1 MKSPIKAI
9 CGALSIML
17 VIFGFSNCPTDEPPP
32 ETTETEKTTIL
43 DEKEFLLE
51 DQPPAQEL
59 QALFDTLPANL
70 SNSWKIWGHKNPLWT
85 GNFGADPNV
94 LIYNDRLYVYASND
108 TLEYL
113 NGDINPNSSYGA
125 GIQGIRI
132 ASSADLANWTDH
144 GAVNIVG
151 PANTN
156 PLIENWTPVAEIESA
171 TASWAPTAAWKM
183 INGKPKFFL
192 YFANSGNGIG
202 VVTSSSPTGPWTSP
216 LNKLLIDRDTPTCDT
231 VEYLFDP
238 SVFIDDDGQ
247 GYLYCGGGPPNIRDN
262 GNARRVKLGADMI
275 SLAANPVQWQ
285 VPFLFEASD
294 IKKINGVY
302 YFSYSA
308 NTGYTGGGSIVYVRL
323 VGPMDGFGAS
333 PATYNPPT
341 VLTTAATQLGSN
353 DTNTHHAMFEFKGD
367 TYMIYHTQKAGE
379 AMGVRRMR
387 TPSIDL
393 MPINANGTI
402 DPVVMTRKGVDQ
414 VGNFNPY
421 IPNEA
426 ETIGI
431 QGGIYTRPAQGAS
444 NGTVVTSIDTGDWVA
459 VYGVD
464 FGSEGATKFAVRVR
478 MPDTPADYVGAIE
491 LRLDPTGAGITGDTG
506 NLTPDN
512 TARITGGT
520 VIGRV
525 QVKAKPGEEGKYAVT
540 TIDFDAPV
548 TGVHDLVFVFYSSL
562 GVHPETIV
570 PDSRHK
576 DGFEFDEWQFFK

>member
-1 MKSPIKAI
+1 
-9 CGALSIML
+9 ML
-17 VIFGFSNCPTDEPPP
+17 VISGLSNCPTDEPPP
-32 ETTETEKTTIL
+32 EIPEIPEPEKTTIL
-43 DEKEFLLE
+43 DDTEFLLE
-51 DQPPAQEL
+51 AQPSSQDMAT
-59 QALFDTLPANL
+59 LFAALPANL
-70 SNSWKIWGHKNPLWT
+70 SDSWKIWGHKNPLWT
-85 GNFGADPNV
+85 GNFGADPNILV
-94 LIYNDRLYVYASND
+94 YNDRLYVYASND

-113 NGDINPNSSYGA
+113 DGDIDPNSSYGA
-125 GIQGIRI
+125 GIQGLRI

-144 GAVNIVG
+144 GVVKPG
-151 PANTN
+151 GVPPSTN
-156 PLIENWTPVAEIESA
+156 PLLLETDTPQVTPFE
-171 TASWAPTAAWKM
+171 TRSWAPTAAWKM

-202 VVTSSSPTGPWTSP
+202 VITADSPSGPWTSP
-216 LNKLLIDRDTPTCDT
+216 LNKLLIDRDTPTCAT
-231 VEYLFDP
+231 VEFLFDP

-247 GYLYCGGGPPNIRDN
+247 GYLYCGGGPPNVRDN

-275 SLAANPVQWQ
+275 SLAADPVQWA

-294 IKKINGVY
+294 IKKINGRY

-308 NTGYTGGGSIVYVRL
+308 NSGYTGGGSIVYVTL
-323 VGPMDGFGAS
+323 LDPMSGFGAN
-333 PATYNPPT
+333 PTTYNPPT
-341 VLTTAATQLGSN
+341 VLTTAATQLGST
-353 DTNTHHAMFEFKGD
+353 DSNTHHAMFEFKGE

-387 TPSIDL
+387 TPSIDY
-393 MPINANGTI
+393 MPIKPNSPPNSSI

-414 VGNFNPY
+414 VGKFDPY
-421 IPNEA
+421 VPNEA

-431 QGGIYTRPAQGAS
+431 QGGVYTRPAQGAG
-444 NGTVVTSIDTGDWVA
+444 NGMVVTSIDTGDWVA

-464 FGSEGATKFAVRVR
+464 FGDDGAAKFAARVLT
-478 MPDTPADYVGAIE
+478 PTTPADYVGAIE
-491 LRLDPTGAGITGDTG
+491 LRLDPTGAGITSDTG
-506 NLTPDN
+506 NLTPTS

-525 QVKAKPGEEGKYAVT
+525 QFKAKAGEEGKYAVT

-548 TGVHDLVFVFYSSL
+548 TGVHDLGFVFYSSL

-576 DGFEFDEWQFFK
+576 NGFEFDEWQFFKAEE